1 MKSLLIAAGAA
12 CFASAA
18 VAAELRPDQKAA
30 VERILADIDPSMRE
44 AARPQV
50 EQSVAMLSREQVAM
64 FIAGLDAKP
73 APAPAPK
80 PASAA
85 KRQASPADLDYNRR
99 QYEPAIRKSWQ
110 AQKAFDDFVDAQMAA
125 KCPDRHRYAVV
136 DGPARYE
143 LRALTPNWPRA
154 SWNVET
160 DVAVL
165 GSSYAPQ
172 DGRYDFDFSGVRTG
186 FDKAAV
192 SSAVGR
198 ACAAW
203 TKEAAAFQAK
213 ARALVDAK
221 NNKGAFEHERESAVR
236 VAPIEAA
243 LNDVLGAEAPSAN
256 HALILALQNP
266 RPARR

>member
-1 MKSLLIAAGAA
+1 MRTLFIAAGAA

-30 VERILADIDPSMRE
+30 VERILADLDPSMRE

-64 FIAGLDAKP
+64 FVAGLDAGP
-73 APAPAPK
+73 APE
-80 PASAA
+80 PASAPR
-85 KRQASPADLDYNRR
+85 KQASSADLDYNRR
-99 QYEPAIRKSWQ
+99 QYEPAIRRSWQ

-143 LRALTPNWPRA
+143 LRMLAPTWPRA

-165 GSSYAPQ
+165 GPSYAPQ

-192 SSAVGR
+192 SAAVGK
-198 ACAAW
+198 ACADW
-203 TKEAAAFQAK
+203 TKEAAAFQLK

-221 NNKGAFEHERESAVR
+221 NSRAAFEHERAAAAV

-243 LNDVLGAEAPSAN
+243 LNGVLAAEAPSAN
-256 HALILALQNP
+256 HALVLALQNP